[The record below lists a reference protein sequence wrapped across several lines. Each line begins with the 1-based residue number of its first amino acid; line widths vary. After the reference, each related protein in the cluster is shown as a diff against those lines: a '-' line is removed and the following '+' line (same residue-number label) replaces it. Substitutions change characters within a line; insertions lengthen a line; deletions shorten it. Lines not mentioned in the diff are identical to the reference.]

1 MQLSL
6 IQLIGMATL
15 VVGLA
20 CFVRLLI
27 KGVYRAACITT
38 QSVEPTFA
46 EIRQCAEE
54 SQLWA
59 RLIWERPLVVALACL
74 AGSYAAHLGCSALS
88 SAGYGGLALVAM
100 LAVSTLTEALKEI
113 KTAPARLA
121 SAARTAAASLRPL
134 RMPASIS
141 LHRTQAPARSSA
153 PARLEPSGEG
163 LSID

>member
-6 IQLIGMATL
+6 IQLIGMATI
-15 VVGLA
+15 VVSLA

-59 RLIWERPLVVALACL
+59 RLIWERPFAVALAFL
-74 AGSYAAHLGCSALS
+74 AGSYAANLGCGALS
-88 SAGYGGLALVAM
+88 SAGYGGLTLVVM
-100 LAVSTLTEALKEI
+100 LAVSTLTEALKAI

-121 SAARTAAASLRPL
+121 AAARSTVTGVRSLRT
-134 RMPASIS
+134 PA
-141 LHRTQAPARSSA
+141 QARPCA